1 MRLEIEGLPL
11 LTKPRGEPIVIAE
24 KMMKHIVACCNYCI
38 S

>member
-24 KMMKHIVACCNYCI
+24 KMKHIVACCNYCI